1 MRRTVGLVCGVVL
14 VGLAAQGPNPSSE
27 GGGAGKTV
35 MVDISGF
42 KFPPNVTVNV
52 GDAVV
57 WNNKDKAAH
66 HPKSDANVPADLAFD
81 AKQVDG
87 GKPTA
92 PVAFKKAGVIPY
104 HCEIH
109 REMKGTITVQG
120 K

>member
-1 MRRTVGLVCGVVL
+1 MRPAVGSVCGVL
-14 VGLAAQGPNPSSE
+14 LIGLAMQGPNPSSE

-52 GDAVV
+52 GDSIV
-57 WNNKDKAAH
+57 WNNKDNAPH
-66 HPKSDANVPADLAFD
+66 HPKADATVPADLAFD
-81 AKQVDG
+81 AKRVDG
-87 GKPTA
+87 GKATA
-92 PVAFKKAGVIPY
+92 PVPFKKAGVIPY

-109 REMKGTITVQG
+109 KEMKGTITVQG